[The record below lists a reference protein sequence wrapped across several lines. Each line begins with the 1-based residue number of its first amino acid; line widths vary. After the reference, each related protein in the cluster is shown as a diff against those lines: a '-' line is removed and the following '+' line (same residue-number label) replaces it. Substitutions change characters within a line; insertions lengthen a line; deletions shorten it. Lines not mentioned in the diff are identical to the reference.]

1 MQTNTKPKLLDVM
14 RDKIRLKHYSLKTEK
29 SYLSWVKRYILF
41 HNKKHPVDMGK
52 IEIEQFLTDLAITR
66 NVSPT
71 TQNQAFNAIL
81 FFYRNVLEVDVSNY
95 NLSAM
100 RAKNKKHIPVVLTKD
115 EVKLILFNTTGIYK
129 LMLSLLYGCGLR
141 MNELLRLRVKDIDFG
156 FDKVYIWDSKSTE
169 DRVVPLPKQLK
180 SDLAMQITQIQN
192 MHRADLANG
201 FGYVNLPF
209 ALQQKYPNANREF
222 KWQYLFP
229 MKNISIDPRS
239 GKKIR
244 FHILEKTFGR
254 NIKVAVNK
262 AQIQKKVSAH
272 TFRHSYATHMLQNGV
287 DIRTISEL
295 LGHKNL
301 QTTMIYTHI
310 VRELSQNNL
319 RSPLDF

>member
-1 MQTNTKPKLLDVM
+1 MAQPKLLDIM
-14 RDKIRLKHYSLKTEK
+14 RNKIRLKHYSLKTEK
-29 SYLSWVKRYILF
+29 SYIAWVKRYILF
-41 HNKKHPVDMGK
+41 HNKRHPKDMGK
-52 IEIEQFLTDLAITR
+52 VEIEKFLTDLAINR

-81 FFYRNVLEVDVSNY
+81 FLYRNVLEIDVSDY
-95 NLSAM
+95 NISAM

-115 EVKLILFNTTGIYK
+115 EVNKVLFNTSGVYK
-129 LMLSLLYGCGLR
+129 MMLSLLYGCGLR

-156 FDKVYIWDSKSTE
+156 FNNIYIWDSKSE
-169 DRVVPLPKQLK
+169 KDRIVPLPQKLK
-180 SDLAMQITQIQN
+180 DDLKIQISQVKIIHQQ
-192 MHRADLANG
+192 DLVDG

-209 ALQQKYPNANREF
+209 ALQQKYPHANREF

-229 MKNISIDPRS
+229 MKNISTDPRS
-239 GKKIR
+239 GKQIR

-262 AQIQKKVSAH
+262 AKIEKKVSAH

-287 DIRTISEL
+287 DIRTIQEL

-310 VRELSQNNL
+310 VRELNQNNIK
-319 RSPLDF
+319 SPLDF

>member
-1 MQTNTKPKLLDVM
+1 MAQPKLLDVM
-14 RDKIRLKHYSLKTEK
+14 RNKIRLKHYSLKTEK
-29 SYLSWVKRYILF
+29 SYIAWVKRYILF
-41 HNKKHPVDMGK
+41 HNKQHPKDMGK
-52 IEIEQFLTDLAITR
+52 VEIEKFLTDLAINR

-81 FFYRNVLEVDVSNY
+81 FLYRNVLEIDVSDY
-95 NLSAM
+95 NISAM

-115 EVKLILFNTTGIYK
+115 EVNKVLFNTSGVYK
-129 LMLSLLYGCGLR
+129 MMLSLLYGCGLR

-156 FDKVYIWDSKSTE
+156 FNNIYIWDSKSE
-169 DRVVPLPKQLK
+169 KDRVVPLPQKLK
-180 SDLAMQITQIQN
+180 DDLKIQISQVKIIHQQ
-192 MHRADLANG
+192 DLVDG

-209 ALQQKYPNANREF
+209 ALQQKYPHANREF

-229 MKNISIDPRS
+229 MKNISQDPRS
-239 GKKIR
+239 GKQIR

-262 AQIQKKVSAH
+262 AKIEKKVSAH

-287 DIRTISEL
+287 DIRTIQEL

-310 VRELSQNNL
+310 VKELNKDNVK
-319 RSPLDF
+319 SPLDF

>member
-1 MQTNTKPKLLDVM
+1 MAQPKLLDVM
-14 RDKIRLKHYSLKTEK
+14 RNKIRLKHYSLKTEK
-29 SYLSWVKRYILF
+29 SYIAWVKRYILF
-41 HNKKHPVDMGK
+41 HNKQHPKDMGK
-52 IEIEQFLTDLAITR
+52 VEIEKFLTDLAINR

-81 FFYRNVLEVDVSNY
+81 FLYRNVLEIDVSGY
-95 NLSAM
+95 NISAM

-115 EVKLILFNTTGIYK
+115 EVNIILFHMSGIYK
-129 LMLSLLYGCGLR
+129 AMLSLLYGCGLR

-156 FDKVYIWDSKSTE
+156 FNNIYIWDSKSE
-169 DRVVPLPKQLK
+169 KDRVVPLPQKLK
-180 SDLAMQITQIQN
+180 DDLKIQINQVKIIHQQ
-192 MHRADLANG
+192 DLVDG

-229 MKNISIDPRS
+229 MKNISQDPRS
-239 GKKIR
+239 GKQIR

-262 AQIQKKVSAH
+262 AKIEKKVSAH

-287 DIRTISEL
+287 DIRTIQEL

-310 VRELSQNNL
+310 VRELNQNNIK
-319 RSPLDF
+319 SPLDF

>member
-1 MQTNTKPKLLDVM
+1 MAQPKLLDVM
-14 RDKIRLKHYSLKTEK
+14 RNKIRLKHYSLKTEK
-29 SYLSWVKRYILF
+29 SYIAWVKRYILF
-41 HNKKHPVDMGK
+41 HNKRHPKDMGK
-52 IEIEQFLTDLAITR
+52 VEIEKFLTDLAINR

-81 FFYRNVLEVDVSNY
+81 FLYRNVLEIDVSDY
-95 NLSAM
+95 NISAM

-115 EVKLILFNTTGIYK
+115 EVNKVLFNTSGVYK
-129 LMLSLLYGCGLR
+129 MMLSLLYGCGLR

-156 FDKVYIWDSKSTE
+156 FNNIYIWDSKSE
-169 DRVVPLPKQLK
+169 KDRVVPLPQKLK
-180 SDLAMQITQIQN
+180 DDLKIQINQVKIIHQQ
-192 MHRADLANG
+192 DLVDG

-209 ALQQKYPNANREF
+209 ALQQKYPHANREF

-229 MKNISIDPRS
+229 MKNISTDPRS
-239 GKKIR
+239 GKRIR

-262 AQIQKKVSAH
+262 AKIEKKVSAH

-287 DIRTISEL
+287 DIRTIQEL

-301 QTTMIYTHI
+301 QTTMVYTHI
-310 VRELSQNNL
+310 VREINQNNIK
-319 RSPLDF
+319 SPLDF

>member
-1 MQTNTKPKLLDVM
+1 MAQPKLLDVM
-14 RDKIRLKHYSLKTEK
+14 RNKIRLKHYSLKTEK
-29 SYLSWVKRYILF
+29 SYIAWVKRYILF
-41 HNKKHPVDMGK
+41 HNKQHPKDMGK
-52 IEIEQFLTDLAITR
+52 VEIEKFLTDLAINR

-81 FFYRNVLEVDVSNY
+81 FLYRNVLEIDVSDY
-95 NLSAM
+95 NISAM

-115 EVKLILFNTTGIYK
+115 EVNKVLFNTSGVYK
-129 LMLSLLYGCGLR
+129 MMLSLLYGCGLR

-156 FDKVYIWDSKSTE
+156 FNNIYIWDSKSE
-169 DRVVPLPKQLK
+169 KDRVVPLPQKLK
-180 SDLAMQITQIQN
+180 DDLKIQISQVKIIHQQ
-192 MHRADLANG
+192 DLVDG

-209 ALQQKYPNANREF
+209 ALQQKYPHANREF

-229 MKNISIDPRS
+229 MKNISQDPRS
-239 GKKIR
+239 GKQIR

-262 AQIQKKVSAH
+262 AKIEKKVSAH

-287 DIRTISEL
+287 DIRTIQEL

-310 VRELSQNNL
+310 VRELNKDNVK
-319 RSPLDF
+319 SPLDF

>member
-1 MQTNTKPKLLDVM
+1 MAQPKLLDIM
-14 RDKIRLKHYSLKTEK
+14 RNKIRLKHYSLKTEK
-29 SYLSWVKRYILF
+29 SYIAWVKRYILF
-41 HNKKHPVDMGK
+41 HNKRHPKDMGK
-52 IEIEQFLTDLAITR
+52 VEIEKFLTDLAINR

-81 FFYRNVLEVDVSNY
+81 FLYRNVLEIDVSDY
-95 NLSAM
+95 NISAM

-115 EVKLILFNTTGIYK
+115 EVNKVLFNTSGVYK
-129 LMLSLLYGCGLR
+129 MMLSLLYGCGLR

-156 FDKVYIWDSKSTE
+156 FNNIYIWDSKSE
-169 DRVVPLPKQLK
+169 KDRVVPLPQKLK
-180 SDLAMQITQIQN
+180 DDLKIQISQVKIIHQQ
-192 MHRADLANG
+192 DLVDG

-209 ALQQKYPNANREF
+209 ALQQKYPHANREF

-229 MKNISIDPRS
+229 MKNISTDPRS
-239 GKKIR
+239 GKQIR

-262 AQIQKKVSAH
+262 AKIEKKVSAH

-287 DIRTISEL
+287 DIRTIQEL

-301 QTTMIYTHI
+301 QTTMVYTHI
-310 VRELSQNNL
+310 VREINQNNIK
-319 RSPLDF
+319 SPLDF

>member
-1 MQTNTKPKLLDVM
+1 
-14 RDKIRLKHYSLKTEK
+14 
-29 SYLSWVKRYILF
+29 
-41 HNKKHPVDMGK
+41 MGK
-52 IEIEQFLTDLAITR
+52 VEIEKFLTDLAINR

-81 FFYRNVLEVDVSNY
+81 FLYRNVLEIDVSDY
-95 NLSAM
+95 NISVM

-115 EVKLILFNTTGIYK
+115 EVNIILFHMSGIYK
-129 LMLSLLYGCGLR
+129 TMLSLLYGCGLR

-156 FDKVYIWDSKSTE
+156 FNNIYIWDSKSE
-169 DRVVPLPKQLK
+169 KDRVVPLPQKLK
-180 SDLAMQITQIQN
+180 DDLKIQISQVKIIHEQ
-192 MHRADLANG
+192 DLTDG

-209 ALQQKYPNANREF
+209 ALQQKYPHANREF

-229 MKNISIDPRS
+229 MKNISTDPRS
-239 GKKIR
+239 GKQIR

-262 AQIQKKVSAH
+262 AKIEKKVSAH
-272 TFRHSYATHMLQNGV
+272 TFRHSYATHMLQNSV
-287 DIRTISEL
+287 DIRTIQEL

-310 VRELSQNNL
+310 VKELNKDNVK
-319 RSPLDF
+319 SPLDF